1 MIRPLAISCGG
12 TPLAATLHPGEAP
25 RAALIVSGGV
35 QTRVGPH
42 RLFTQLAEALG
53 GQGMA
58 ALRFDR
64 RGVGDSEGENTGFLG
79 SAVDIAAAASVLR
92 SEGGTDIVGIGLCDG
107 AAALALFGAAS
118 GIQRLVLLNPWS
130 SSSPTEKATTGM
142 SSAEM
147 PAAAQRDRTLKRL
160 LDPRNWLRILSGG
173 IDVKGALKTLFS
185 RGGVAESALSA
196 RLIAAINA
204 FPGPVLVPLSRGD
217 ATAEAFAALLPALG
231 PHVHPVWLENADHT
245 LTRPEARQALFT
257 AITDWLA
264 K

>member
-130 SSSPTEKATTGM
+130 FDSDV
-142 SSAEM
+142 AEM

-196 RLIAAINA
+196 RLIAAINT
-204 FPGPVLVPLSRGD
+204 FPGPILVPLSRGD

-231 PHVHPVWLENADHT
+231 AHVHPVWLENADHT

>member
-12 TPLAATLHPGEAP
+12 AP

-130 SSSPTEKATTGM
+130 FDSDV
-142 SSAEM
+142 AEM

>member
-79 SAVDIAAAASVLR
+79 SAEDIAAAASVLR

-130 SSSPTEKATTGM
+130 FDSDV
-142 SSAEM
+142 AEM

-173 IDVKGALKTLFS
+173 IDVKGALKTLVNRDTAS
-185 RGGVAESALSA
+185 ESALSA

-231 PHVHPVWLENADHT
+231 AHVHPVWLENADHT

>member
-42 RLFTQLAEALG
+42 RLFTRLAEALG

-64 RGVGDSEGENTGFLG
+64 RGVGDSEGEDTGFLG
-79 SAVDIAAAASVLR
+79 SADDIAAAASVLR
-92 SEGGTDIVGIGLCDG
+92 TEGSSDIVGIGLCDG

-130 SSSPTEKATTGM
+130 FDSDV
-142 SSAEM
+142 AEM
-147 PAAAQRDRTLKRL
+147 PAAAQRNRTLKRL

-173 IDVKGALKTLFS
+173 IDVKGALKTLLN
-185 RGGVAESALSA
+185 RDTAPESALSA
-196 RLIAAINA
+196 RLIVAINA
-204 FPGPVLVPLSRGD
+204 FPGPILVPLSRGD

-231 PHVHPVWLENADHT
+231 AHVQPVWLENADHT
-245 LTRPEARQALFT
+245 LTHPEARQALFT

>member
-1 MIRPLAISCGG
+1 MIRPLAIPCGE

-35 QTRVGPH
+35 QTRAGPH
-42 RLFTQLAEALG
+42 RLFTALAETLG
-53 GQGMA
+53 AQGIA

-64 RGVGDSEGENTGFLG
+64 RGVGDSEGEDTGFLG
-79 SAVDIAAAASVLR
+79 SADDIAAAASALR
-92 SEGGTDIVGIGLCDG
+92 HEGGTDIVGIGLCDG

-130 SSSPTEKATTGM
+130 FDSDV
-142 SSAEM
+142 AET

-160 LDPRNWLRILSGG
+160 LNPRNWLRILAGR

-185 RGGVAESALSA
+185 KGAVAESALSA
-196 RLIAAINA
+196 RLVAAINA
-204 FPGPVLVPLSRGD
+204 FPGPVLIPLSRGD

-231 PHVHPVWLENADHT
+231 AHVRPLWLENADHT
-245 LTRPEARQALFT
+245 LTRPEARQALFD
-257 AITDWLA
+257 AITNWLA

>member
-130 SSSPTEKATTGM
+130 FDSDV
-142 SSAEM
+142 AEM

>member
-1 MIRPLAISCGG
+1 MIRPLAVSCGE

-25 RAALIVSGGV
+25 LAALIVSGGV

-79 SAVDIAAAASVLR
+79 SADDIAAAASVLR
-92 SEGGTDIVGIGLCDG
+92 GEGGTDIVGIGLCDG

-130 SSSPTEKATTGM
+130 FDSDV
-142 SSAEM
+142 AEM

-173 IDVKGALKTLFS
+173 IDVKGALKTLVNRETAS
-185 RGGVAESALSA
+185 ESALSA

-231 PHVHPVWLENADHT
+231 AHVHPVWLENADHT

>member
-1 MIRPLAISCGG
+1 MIRPLVIPCGE
-12 TPLAATLHPGEAP
+12 TFLAATLHPGEAP

-35 QTRVGPH
+35 QTRAGPH
-42 RLFTQLAEALG
+42 RLFTALAETLG
-53 GQGMA
+53 AQGIA

-79 SAVDIAAAASVLR
+79 SAEDIAAAASALR
-92 SEGGTDIVGIGLCDG
+92 HEGGTDIVGIGLCDG

-130 SSSPTEKATTGM
+130 FDSEV
-142 SSAEM
+142 AEL

-160 LDPRNWLRILSGG
+160 LNPRNWLRILSGG

-185 RGGVAESALSA
+185 GDTAPESALAA
-196 RLIAAINA
+196 RLVGAINA

-217 ATAEAFAALLPALG
+217 ATAEAFAALLPTLG
-231 PHVHPVWLENADHT
+231 AHVHPVWIENADHT
-245 LTRPEARQALFT
+245 LTRPEARQALF
-257 AITDWLA
+257 AAVTDWLA

>member
-53 GQGMA
+53 DQGMA

-79 SAVDIAAAASVLR
+79 SAEDIAAAASVLR
-92 SEGGTDIVGIGLCDG
+92 REGGTDIVGIGLCDG

-130 SSSPTEKATTGM
+130 FDSDV
-142 SSAEM
+142 AEM

-173 IDVKGALKTLFS
+173 IDVKGALKTLVNRDTAS
-185 RGGVAESALSA
+185 ESALSA

-231 PHVHPVWLENADHT
+231 AHVHPVWLENADHT
-245 LTRPEARQALFT
+245 LTRPEARQTLFT